1 MGTRHL
7 ICIFYK
13 GKWVVAQY
21 GQWDGYPEGQG
32 FKLFRFLCVAH
43 NIENLKVG
51 LAHIY
56 EPAESELDAI
66 NREIEDWEENAHQEM
81 MANRMCEKNF
91 PFPSL
96 SRDTCAKIL
105 SLIADLGRD
114 DGSEAESA
122 EAGQAEPEKKKLPI
136 QLSLEFA
143 NDALFCEWVYVVDL
157 DTEVLEVYGGGERKH
172 EGHRFKDVGAENA
185 AVPRFWCSIPFKDL
199 YLMSSESEFL
209 DRVMAGKPVEEDED
223 EDGVEVAE
231 GEDKGS

>member
-56 EPAESELDAI
+56 EPAEAELDAI

-81 MANRMCEKNF
+81 MANRMCESNRAVTAINA
-91 PFPSL
+91 L
-96 SRDTCAKIL
+96 VQCA
-105 SLIADLGRD
+105 
-114 DGSEAESA
+114 
-122 EAGQAEPEKKKLPI
+122 
-136 QLSLEFA
+136 
-143 NDALFCEWVYVVDL
+143 
-157 DTEVLEVYGGGERKH
+157 
-172 EGHRFKDVGAENA
+172 
-185 AVPRFWCSIPFKDL
+185 WCL
-199 YLMSSESEFL
+199 CVWL
-209 DRVMAGKPVEEDED
+209 
-223 EDGVEVAE
+223 
-231 GEDKGS
+231 